1 MPKPSEPDDWEARK
15 DRIIGLGERSF
26 RKSYYPQ
33 LRHNLDRLERF
44 HTLLDHTPDF
54 VVLLSLPEG
63 LITDAN
69 AALGELLGEPVAA
82 LIGRPFAALG
92 VGDAAAVLA
101 VLRGEI
107 NLPSEPA
114 STPSHSVV
122 TEFCRAGALIWLEF
136 SYRVANV
143 DGTSYGVLVGRD
155 VSERQRNHAMLA
167 ALLAEKEALLE
178 NALVGI
184 IMVRERAIVSCNQ
197 RFDEIFGYP
206 PGSMIGR
213 STRELYETD
222 ETFTAF
228 GEEAYRSLVSGEG
241 FTATLTLVRADG
253 SPFWCEVTGRALDPE
268 HPDNGSIWM
277 LADVTERKLAE
288 DRAKFLSYHDAL
300 TGLPNQA
307 LLQDRLQQAVAFS
320 QRAGTKVALMV
331 VNLDHFKSINDVFG
345 HSAGD
350 LLLVEVA
357 ARLKDCM
364 RGTDTV
370 SRQGGDDFLLLLT
383 NIAEPDTI
391 ITFLGQLLM
400 RFLDPFQIGGK
411 EITTSLSVGVAVYP
425 EDGADFETLRRK
437 ADMAMYRAKD
447 VGRNTYRFFN
457 EGMNGDAQEKLTM
470 YSGLRR
476 GLEAG
481 QFMLYFQ
488 PQIELA
494 SGRLVGA
501 EALIRW
507 QHPDL
512 GLVSPGRFIP
522 VAEETGLIIEIGD
535 WVLREACRQ
544 AARWRQ
550 AGMAEPLVAVN
561 LSALQFKRGDI
572 EASVAAALAASGLE
586 PAMLELELTESILIG
601 DTENVLATV
610 KRLKLMG
617 VKLSIDD
624 FGTGYSSLSY
634 LKRFEVDKLKIDQ
647 SFIRD
652 LAIDAED
659 AAIVRAIIQM
669 ARSLGLRTLAE
680 GVETRPA
687 LELLRLYLCD
697 EVQGYYYG
705 RPMPAADFMA
715 FLTARQASGGMA

>member
-1 MPKPSEPDDWEARK
+1 MPKPSDLDDWDARK

-44 HTLLDHTPDF
+44 HTLLDHTSDF
-54 VVLLSLPEG
+54 VVLVSLPEG

-69 AALGELLGEPVAA
+69 AALGQLLGEPAEA
-82 LIGRPFAALG
+82 LVGRPFAALG
-92 VGDAAAVLA
+92 LGDASAVLDALRDEMSLLGDAA
-101 VLRGEI
+101 
-107 NLPSEPA
+107 P
-114 STPSHSVV
+114 TPSHSVV
-122 TEFCRAGALIWLEF
+122 TEFCRADSLIWLEF
-136 SYRVANV
+136 SYRVAGV
-143 DGTSYGVLVGRD
+143 DGTCYGVLVGRD
-155 VSERQRNHAMLA
+155 VTERKRNHEMLA

-184 IMVRERAIVSCNQ
+184 IMVRERRIVSNNR
-197 RFDEIFGYP
+197 RFEQIFGYP
-206 PGSMIGR
+206 AGSMIGR
-213 STRELYETD
+213 STRLLYETD

-228 GEEAYRSLVSGEG
+228 GEEAYRTLTACEG

-253 SPFWCEVTGRALDPE
+253 QPFWCEMTGSALDPL
-268 HPDNGSIWM
+268 HPQNGSIWM
-277 LADVTERKLAE
+277 LADVTERKRAE

-300 TGLPNQA
+300 TGLPNQ
-307 LLQDRLQQAVAFS
+307 LLQDRLQQALAFS
-320 QRAGTKVALMV
+320 NRAGTKVALMV
-331 VNLDHFKSINDVFG
+331 VNLDRFKAINDVFG

-350 LLLVEVA
+350 EMLVEVA
-357 ARLKDCM
+357 ARLKDSM
-364 RGTDTV
+364 RSTDTV

-391 ITFLGQLLM
+391 MTFLGQLLI
-400 RFLDPFQIGGK
+400 RFLEPFQIGGK
-411 EITTSLSVGVAVYP
+411 EITTSVSVGVAVYP
-425 EDGADFETLRRK
+425 EDGADFDTLRRK

-457 EGMNGDAQEKLTM
+457 EEMNGDALEKITM

-488 PQIELA
+488 PQIEIA

-522 VAEETGLIIEIGD
+522 VAEETGLIVEIGD
-535 WVLREACRQ
+535 WVLREACQQ
-544 AARWRQ
+544 AARWRS
-550 AGMAEPLVAVN
+550 AGMLKPLVAVN

-572 EASVAAALAASGLE
+572 EASVASALELAGLE

-610 KRLKLMG
+610 KRLKLTG

-652 LAIDAED
+652 LATDAED

-669 ARSLGLRTLAE
+669 ARSLGLRTIAE
-680 GVETRPA
+680 GVETKQVA
-687 LELLRLYLCD
+687 DLLRQYHCD
-697 EVQGYYYG
+697 EVQGYFYA
-705 RPMPAADFMA
+705 RPMPAEDFMA
-715 FLTARQASGGMA
+715 FIAARLSPA

>member
-1 MPKPSEPDDWEARK
+1 MPKPSDQDDWDARK

-33 LRHNLDRLERF
+33 LRRNLDRLERF

-63 LITDAN
+63 IITDAN
-69 AALGELLGEPVAA
+69 AALGELLGESVDA

-92 VGDAAAVLA
+92 LGDAATVLDA
-101 VLRGEI
+101 LRREMSLPGGES
-107 NLPSEPA
+107 P
-114 STPSHSVV
+114 TPSHSVV
-122 TEFCRAGALIWLEF
+122 TEFCYAGSLIWLEF
-136 SYRVANV
+136 SYRVAGV

-155 VSERQRNHAMLA
+155 VTERKRNHEMLA

-184 IMVRERAIVSCNQ
+184 IMVRGRSIVSCNR
-197 RFDEIFGYP
+197 RFEEIFGYP
-206 PGSMIGR
+206 PGSMIGQ
-213 STRELYETD
+213 STRGLYETD

-241 FTATLTLVRADG
+241 FTATLMLVRADG
-253 SPFWCEVTGRALDPE
+253 RPFWCEMTGSALDPV
-268 HPDNGSIWM
+268 HLDGGSIWM

-320 QRAGTKVALMV
+320 HRAGTKVALMV
-331 VNLDHFKSINDVFG
+331 VNLDRFKSINDVFG

-350 LLLVEVA
+350 QMLVEVA

-364 RGTDTV
+364 PSTDTV

-400 RFLDPFQIGGK
+400 RFLEPFQIGGK
-411 EITTSLSVGVAVYP
+411 EITTSVSVGVAVYP
-425 EDGADFETLRRK
+425 EDGVDFDTLRRK

-457 EGMNGDAQEKLTM
+457 EEMNDDALERITM
-470 YSGLRR
+470 YSGMRR

-488 PQIELA
+488 PQIEIA

-507 QHPDL
+507 QHPDF

-522 VAEETGLIIEIGD
+522 VAEETGLIVEIGD
-535 WVLREACRQ
+535 WVLHEACRQ

-561 LSALQFKRGDI
+561 MSALQFKRGDI
-572 EASVAAALAASGLE
+572 EASVAAALESSELE

-634 LKRFEVDKLKIDQ
+634 LKRFEVNKLKIDQ

-652 LAIDAED
+652 LASDAED

-669 ARSLGLRTLAE
+669 ARSLGLRTIAE
-680 GVETRPA
+680 GVETRPV
-687 LELLRLYLCD
+687 LDLLRLYRCD
-697 EVQGYYYG
+697 EVQGYFYG
-705 RPMPAADFMA
+705 RPMPAEDFMA
-715 FLTARQASGGMA
+715 FLAERLVA